1 MKPKAL
7 GARRG
12 AAATLLQALLFVF
25 AVVQLYPLV
34 WLVLSS
40 FKDNVEITGGNVV
53 GLPELWRWANYRY
66 IMTATSLGANFLN
79 SAIYSVATVV
89 FSGILAAMASYA
101 ITRMKWKGSKLV
113 LGLFMTGLMI
123 PVHATLLPV
132 FLMLKTTKLL
142 NTYWALIIPYT
153 ANALPGTLFI
163 MTGFFGAIPR
173 ELEEA
178 GVIDGCSIYSVFLKI
193 IMPLMK
199 PALVTT
205 AVFTFLA
212 TWNELMF
219 ANTMVNKSRLLTITV
234 AINSLRGVH
243 FSEYG
248 AIFAGLT
255 LATIPPIA
263 LYILFSDQV
272 QKSMISGAVKG

>member
-1 MKPKAL
+1 M
-7 GARRG
+7 
-12 AAATLLQALLFVF
+12 F

-53 GLPELWRWANYRY
+53 GLPELWRRANYRY

-89 FSGILAAMASYA
+89 FSGTPAAMASYA

-178 GVIDGCSIYSVFLKI
+178 GVKIDGWSIYSVFLKI

-219 ANTMVNKSRLLTITV
+219 ANTMVNKSRPLDHHRGHQFPSRS
-234 AINSLRGVH
+234 AFLRIRRDLRRADARDDPAH
-243 FSEYG
+243 R
-248 AIFAGLT
+248 
-255 LATIPPIA
+255 P

>member
-1 MKPKAL
+1 
-7 GARRG
+7 
-12 AAATLLQALLFVF
+12 
-25 AVVQLYPLV
+25 
-34 WLVLSS
+34 
-40 FKDNVEITGGNVV
+40 
-53 GLPELWRWANYRY
+53 
-66 IMTATSLGANFLN
+66 MTATSLGANFLN

-234 AINSLRGVH
+234 AINSLRGVD
-243 FSEYG
+243 
-248 AIFAGLT
+248 
-255 LATIPPIA
+255 PPSTA
-263 LYILFSDQV
+263 RS
-272 QKSMISGAVKG
+272 SPG